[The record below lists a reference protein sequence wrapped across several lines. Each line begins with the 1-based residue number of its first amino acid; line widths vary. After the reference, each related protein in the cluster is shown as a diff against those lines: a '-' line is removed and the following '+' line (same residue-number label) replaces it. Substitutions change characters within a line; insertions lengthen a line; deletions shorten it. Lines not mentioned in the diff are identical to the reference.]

1 MEIGKNK
8 LALVVIDMQNSFL
21 DSKGAMWQ
29 LGFDCKK
36 LQSAIPGT
44 ARLINSARD
53 YKIPI
58 IYTQYVYQKNF
69 VDGGWLVDGIMPALK
84 DVNLCVKGSWDS
96 QILDS
101 LAPEENDIIIEK
113 NRPSAFISTQLDSVI
128 SAMKIESI
136 LVCGVTANMCV
147 ETTVRD
153 SCQRD
158 IKTFVAKDAIAEVDD
173 DRMKLALMSMEY
185 FFAKIMTVDEI
196 INSWGKN
203 K

>member
-44 ARLINSARD
+44 TRLINSARN

-69 VDGGWLVDGIMPALK
+69 VDGGWLVEGIMPALK

-101 LAPEENDIIIEK
+101 LAPDENDIIIEK
-113 NRPSAFISTQLDSVI
+113 NRPSAFISTQLDSII
-128 SAMKIESI
+128 SAMKLESI